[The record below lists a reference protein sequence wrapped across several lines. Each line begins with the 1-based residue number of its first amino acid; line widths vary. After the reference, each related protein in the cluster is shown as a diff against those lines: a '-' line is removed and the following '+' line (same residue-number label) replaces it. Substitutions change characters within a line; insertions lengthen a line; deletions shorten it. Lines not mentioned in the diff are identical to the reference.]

1 MSICIEVVKD
11 AIDRTCQWFW
21 KNVYVIANT
30 ILFLSP
36 YGYMYLASV
45 LTHSRGYVA
54 IGGEQLVPVVI
65 AFICGMSKGIADKLG
80 KGIDIPVPVQ
90 RFTETDSD
98 GEVRIPVERSEELIL
113 YIADLEDWLEK
124 QGVWSNAK

>member
-1 MSICIEVVKD
+1 M
-11 AIDRTCQWFW
+11 
-21 KNVYVIANT
+21 YVISNT

-36 YGYMYLASV
+36 YGYMYLESM

-54 IGGEQLVPVVI
+54 IGGEYLIPVVV
-65 AFICGMSKGIADKLG
+65 ASICGMSKGIADKLG

-113 YIADLEDWLEK
+113 YMADLEDWLEK
-124 QGVWSNAK
+124 NGAWKSK